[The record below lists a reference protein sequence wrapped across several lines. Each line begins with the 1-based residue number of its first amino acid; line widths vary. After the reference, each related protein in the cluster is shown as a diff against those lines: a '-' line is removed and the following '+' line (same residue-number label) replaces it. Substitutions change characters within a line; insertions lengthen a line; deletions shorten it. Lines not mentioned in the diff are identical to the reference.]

1 MLIRYDPFRRADR
14 LTDGLF
20 GSLAR
25 TPWMPMD
32 AVRQDDHLEIRF
44 DLPGVRPDSIDLTVD
59 RNVLTVKAERSWESS
74 EDSNVIAR
82 ERAHGTFT
90 RRVRLGEALD
100 ADHVEARYD
109 DGVLHVTVPV
119 AESAKPH
126 RIEVQSGPAPASVE
140 VGSSN

>member
-1 MLIRYDPFRRADR
+1 MLIRYDPYRRGVR

-20 GSLAR
+20 GSPAR

-32 AVRQDDHLEIRF
+32 AIRKDDHLELRF

-59 RNVLTVKAERSWESS
+59 RNVLTVTAERSWESS
-74 EDSNVIAR
+74 EDSNVVAR

-126 RIEVQSGPAPASVE
+126 RIEIQSGPAPAVE